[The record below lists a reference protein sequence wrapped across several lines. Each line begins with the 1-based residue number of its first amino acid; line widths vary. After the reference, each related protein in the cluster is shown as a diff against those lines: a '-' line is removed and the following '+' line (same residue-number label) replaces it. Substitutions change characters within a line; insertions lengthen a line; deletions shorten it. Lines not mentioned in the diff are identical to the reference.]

1 MMFVVKEKGKKK
13 PPEVIIVVAPLT
25 LMGAVVL
32 LLWLVGWLVGR
43 SVRGGS
49 SLCSVADF
57 VLDISMIHAWYDG
70 WPGGSQNLY

>member
-1 MMFVVKEKGKKK
+1 M
-13 PPEVIIVVAPLT
+13 
-25 LMGAVVL
+25 L

-70 WPGGSQNLY
+70 WPGGAQNLY